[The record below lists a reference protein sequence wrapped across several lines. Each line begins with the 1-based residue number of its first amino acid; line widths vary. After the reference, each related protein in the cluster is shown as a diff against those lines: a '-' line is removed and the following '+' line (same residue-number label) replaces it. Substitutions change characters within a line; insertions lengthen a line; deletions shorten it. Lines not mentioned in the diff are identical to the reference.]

1 MLWSKPSTEGATAPQ
16 SRAQDAQKGQ
26 AMCKKTTGELIA
38 EVTEGAQAVVSPK
51 AAAAF
56 LDCHERTVTRMCEQ
70 GKLKAVKVMS
80 MWRIN
85 RRALLEFAGLE
96 G

>member
-1 MLWSKPSTEGATAPQ
+1 
-16 SRAQDAQKGQ
+16 
-26 AMCKKTTGELIA
+26 MCKKTTGELIA
-38 EVTEGAQAVVSPK
+38 EVTEGTQAVVSPK

>member
-1 MLWSKPSTEGATAPQ
+1 
-16 SRAQDAQKGQ
+16 
-26 AMCKKTTGELIA
+26 MCTKTNSDLIA

-85 RRALLEFAGLE
+85 RRALLDFAGVE
-96 G
+96 

>member
-1 MLWSKPSTEGATAPQ
+1 MLWSDLLTEGAPAPQ

-85 RRALLEFAGLE
+85 RRALLDFAGVE
-96 G
+96 